1 MQKKLIALAVAAA
14 LTAPAAAMA
23 ADVTV
28 YGKAFL
34 TMDQTSVNTVNTPN
48 KTQIN
53 SNASRLGFKVSED
66 LGDGLKAL
74 VQYELEMDA
83 TGQLT
88 TTTGTGLGKSRNS
101 GAGFEGDFGKVMVG
115 IWDTPYKV
123 VHNKIELFDNTT
135 HFSAQNVV
143 GHSQGKNFQTRKASM
158 IQYWSPK
165 FSGFQVAAMYSPD
178 PAPTA
183 TVGATAGLNK
193 SSMSFSGT
201 YDVDALY
208 VSLGYET
215 RNDVAFAG
223 KTDSATRLAA
233 KYNLG
238 DFWLGGMVE
247 SIKTNTSA
255 IASVTG
261 NNAEFVGQ
269 FNFGA
274 NSVALSL
281 AKQGSTSVAPAL
293 SNAINQTTLK
303 LNHSFSK
310 STDLFAAYTSN
321 KADNAAVTGIT
332 TTYVGFGLIKS
343 F

>member
-53 SNASRLGFKVSED
+53 SNASRLGFKASED

-74 VQYELEMDA
+74 VQFELEMDA

-143 GHSQGKNFQTRKASM
+143 GHSAAANFQTRKASM

-178 PAPTA
+178 PAPTP
-183 TVGATAGLNK
+183 TLNK

-201 YDVDALY
+201 FEQDALY
-208 VSLGYET
+208 VSAGYET
-215 RNDVAFAG
+215 RNDVLVAG
-223 KTDSATRLAA
+223 KADTAARLAA

-247 SIKTNTSA
+247 SIKTNKTA

-261 NNAEFVGQ
+261 KNAELVGQ

-310 STDLFAAYTSN
+310 TTDLFAAYTSN

>member
-74 VQYELEMDA
+74 VQYELEMDT

-143 GHSQGKNFQTRKASM
+143 GHSGAANFQTRKASM

-178 PAPTA
+178 PAPT
-183 TVGATAGLNK
+183 TTLNK

-223 KTDSATRLAA
+223 KADSAVRLAA

-261 NNAEFVGQ
+261 KNAELVGE
-269 FNFGA
+269 FNFGS
-274 NSVALSL
+274 NGVALSL

-293 SNAINQTTLK
+293 SNAINQTALK
-303 LNHSFSK
+303 LTHHFSK
-310 STDLFAAYTSN
+310 STELFAAYASN
-321 KADNAAVTGIT
+321 KADNAAVTAIT
-332 TTYVGFGLIKS
+332 TNYVGLGLIKS